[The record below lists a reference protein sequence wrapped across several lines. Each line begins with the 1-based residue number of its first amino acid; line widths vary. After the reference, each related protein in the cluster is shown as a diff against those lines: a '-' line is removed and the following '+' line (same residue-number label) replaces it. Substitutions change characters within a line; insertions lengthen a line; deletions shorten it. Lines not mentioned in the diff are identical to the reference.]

1 MTISCAAKFFL
12 VGFAVLAATVSARAA
27 TYSHEPAAS
36 SGRGSVALAAE
47 EGAAVL
53 RRLLADALRNNP
65 EIKALD
71 SEQQAAQSRI
81 APAGALDDPMLEAG
95 IVNLPVESLRF
106 NREDMTMKMIGLSQR
121 LPYPGKRELRE
132 QVAAKEAGVIGFN
145 RQEVVN
151 RVIRDVKLS
160 YFDLAFAVESAR
172 LVQNNRIV
180 LEQFLRVA
188 ESRYAVGQAT
198 QADVL
203 KAQTQ
208 LSKMLDEASRV
219 GRERLTIEAELVRA
233 IGRYESLA
241 NVVPPM
247 PEIAEVTFD
256 LDALQKQARGS
267 RPQLAALQSSIER
280 GEKALE
286 LARKE
291 YLPDFDVRF
300 QYGQRDRTSDGLRR
314 EDMVS
319 LIVAINLP
327 VWRQNKRDPRV
338 AEAQAMR
345 DQALSMYKAQENELD
360 AKLRQQI
367 AVAEQSRRSLRLYDT
382 GILPQS
388 RLAVEAALSAYRV
401 NRIDLLTLL
410 DNRMTVYGFEL
421 NRAQAIVNYNKALAE
436 IDFLTGKE
444 LVP

>member
-12 VGFAVLAATVSARAA
+12 VGFVVLAATVSARAA

-36 SGRGSVALAAE
+36 SGRGSVVLAAE
-47 EGAAVL
+47 EGTAVL

-160 YFDLAFAVESAR
+160 YFDLAFVVESAR

-247 PEIAEVTFD
+247 PEIAEATFD
-256 LDALQKQARGS
+256 LDALQKQARAS

-367 AVAEQSRRSLRLYDT
+367 AAAEQSRRSLRLYDT

-410 DNRMTVYGFEL
+410 DNRMTVFGFEL
-421 NRAQAIVNYNKALAE
+421 SRAQAIVNYNKALAE
-436 IDFLTGKE
+436 IDFLTGKA